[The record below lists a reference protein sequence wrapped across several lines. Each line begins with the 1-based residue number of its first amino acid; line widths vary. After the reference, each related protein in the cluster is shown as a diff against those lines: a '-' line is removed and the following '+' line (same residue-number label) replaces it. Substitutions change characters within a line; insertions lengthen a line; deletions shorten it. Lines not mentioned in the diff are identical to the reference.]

1 MSMLRRLLKH
11 PHRAVF
17 DKSPDS
23 GVAFLLNRDGGLSWS
38 VDDGRMNVAT
48 PVRTYSYDLGL
59 YTIGSLIN
67 RLKVDGFN
75 PTEPSFTFFGR
86 SALILVEGSGDT
98 AKSNGDQVSAFRSML
113 WSLYAAYA
121 PELRIA
127 KAQVVQAIRQMI
139 IWQSEGEWTDV
150 WGNLFGIS
158 RDDAEI
164 DPHYAA
170 RIPKEAFRLRVN
182 KYAIEMAIR
191 ELTGRKVFIQETWP
205 DMFRLDESRLSGTS
219 RFPSAEQYRYGY
231 IQPFARELFDWT
243 GVLEVIERNK
253 AAGVIVLPPLVQISD
268 LVEGQL
274 DGTTLYGILAAYGSL
289 VKTNDD
295 VRLDW
300 MELGNAF
307 PSRNWR
313 VRIFDQ
319 WAYHNDLPLDGTV
332 WAGMSEEQPG
342 RYLLYGTPD
351 FHPLTPI
358 RTDELT
364 PIGVNFNNWSRGR
377 KWSDGDTWASRGG
390 SVPRHAQIKM
400 ESETESIPFVVAS
413 NQFHAYVHQTL
424 PGDIAG

>member
-1 MSMLRRLLKH
+1 MSTLKRLLKH

-17 DKSPDS
+17 DKSPDA
-23 GVAFLLNRDGGLSWS
+23 GVAFLLHRDGGLSWS
-38 VDDGRMNVAT
+38 VFDGQMTVTT
-48 PVRTYSYDLGL
+48 PARTYSYTLAS

-67 RLKVDGFN
+67 RLKVDGFD
-75 PTEPSFTFFGR
+75 PVQPSFAFFGR
-86 SALILVEGSGDT
+86 SALILVEGEGDT
-98 AKSNGDQVSAFRSML
+98 NNSNGDQVMAFRSML
-113 WSLYAAYA
+113 WALYSAYA

-127 KAQVVQAIRQMI
+127 KEQVVQAIRQMI

-158 RDDAEI
+158 RDDAEL
-164 DPHYAA
+164 DPRYAA

-219 RFPSAEQYRYGY
+219 RFPSADQYRYGY

-253 AAGVIVLPPLVQISD
+253 AAGVIVLPPLVQISE
-268 LVEGQL
+268 LVQGRL
-274 DGTTLYGILAAYGSL
+274 DGTTMMGILAAYGAL

-313 VRIFDQ
+313 VRIYDQ
-319 WAYHNDLPLDGTV
+319 WAFHNDLPLDGTI
-332 WAGMSEEQPG
+332 WAGMSEEQPA
-342 RYLLYGTPD
+342 RSLLYGTPD

-377 KWSDGDTWASRGG
+377 KWSDGDTWANRGG
-390 SVPRHAQIKM
+390 SVPRRAQGKM
-400 ESETESIPFVVAS
+400 ESETESLPFVVAS
-413 NQFHAYVHQTL
+413 NEFHAFVHNTL
-424 PGDIAG
+424 PGNVSE